1 MSVKFNKRRLE
12 LENRVAGG
20 KVDVERAADLLQLAL
35 ENPPTPCE
43 NSSRT
48 YVLESSWSYDNSHR
62 EFFTYTL
69 EYCDYMNGGFS
80 FDDLLNPDVPM
91 KRKKE
96 LFRKLIEI
104 YNAQVPG
111 HGCRNMLRLYRV
123 LENRVFGRSSTDLN
137 GELERDVVDV
147 HFILKP
153 ICDFDDDFDPIP
165 CRLPASK
172 KKKSSSV
179 PKVGDVVYIPSD
191 ERLGIT
197 GGKAELLAIPKVGE
211 LIYIPELGSHVSG
224 GRAKVDRVVDDGRNS
239 HTVTC
244 RVGSKMI
251 DYAWEGKFGIANRQK
266 GLTEVYGTFMAIEQ
280 SDVR

>member
-1 MSVKFNKRRLE
+1 MTTKVVEDDVRIKFNKTRLE

-69 EYCDYMNGGFS
+69 EYCDYMNDGSS

-153 ICDFDDDFDPIP
+153 ICEFNDKGEVVP
-165 CRLPASK
+165 CRLPAVEQK
-172 KKKSSSV
+172 HPPIV
-179 PKVGDVVYIPSD
+179 PEVGDVVYIPPD
-191 ERLGIT
+191 ERVGIF
-197 GGKAELLAIPKVGE
+197 GGKAEVIDVIFSRHKEPHDHYLKILYGNVF
-211 LIYIPELGSHVSG
+211 SG
-224 GRAKVDRVVDDGRNS
+224 Y
-239 HTVTC
+239 T
-244 RVGSKMI
+244 
-251 DYAWEGKFGIANRQK
+251 WEGER
-266 GLTEVYGTFMAIEQ
+266 GLASQQYQLALKYGDSWAH
-280 SDVR
+280 V